1 MTLPKIGNLAPLFA
15 LPDHTGTEHALKAYR
30 GKPVLLYFYP
40 KALTPGCTVQACS
53 LRDSQKELAKRG
65 IQVFGISPDAPKLLA
80 KFVEKEKLNFTL
92 LSDLDH
98 TVADKYGVP
107 LARAGEAYAEL
118 ALLRGDPSDG
128 LPGVPGV
135 GEKTAA
141 TMLTRYG
148 SLATILTAAQD
159 PKSDLPKAFRAK
171 VLAAMDYIEAAGPV
185 VRVARDAPVHFYTD
199 SDALPSHPADPKRV
213 AELAEAYGIGS
224 PIARLQKALE
234 AITTQH

>member
-98 TVADKYGVP
+98 SVADKYGVWGP
-107 LARAGEAYAEL
+107 KKFMGREYDGIHRVSF
-118 ALLRGDPSDG
+118 LLDKDG
-128 LPGVPGV
+128 RLQHIFQPVNT
-135 GEKTAA
+135 KTHHA
-141 TMLTRYG
+141 
-148 SLATILTAAQD
+148 D
-159 PKSDLPKAFRAK
+159 
-171 VLAAMDYIEAAGPV
+171 VLAWF
-185 VRVARDAPVHFYTD
+185 DAN
-199 SDALPSHPADPKRV
+199 
-213 AELAEAYGIGS
+213 G
-224 PIARLQKALE
+224 
-234 AITTQH
+234 